1 MLVSTLFTGPAHA
14 APSAAL
20 SATLTNI
27 SVTVTTTMCP
37 QGGSVSKANVT
48 IDTPGT
54 SGVSSGDTVGGL
66 QAYTGNNTVHG
77 TNFCKTSWY
86 GGYYWYWTV
95 SRYFSFN
102 GQHTYV

>member
-1 MLVSTLFTGPAHA
+1 MVVSQRRPDTSRGPLGRTWRAGAALLLSTMLVSMLFTGPANA
-14 APSAAL
+14 APPAAL
-20 SATLTNI
+20 SAATLTNI

-66 QAYTGNNTVHG
+66 QAYTGNNTAL
-77 TNFCKTSWY
+77 
-86 GGYYWYWTV
+86 
-95 SRYFSFN
+95 
-102 GQHTYV
+102 